1 MSNIYRKIVSAH
13 QKKQAQLAVLI
24 DPDKFNPQ
32 LIKLANQC
40 NVHYFFVGGSELT
53 SGNIEKTISVIKK
66 LSKIPIL
73 IFPGDEKQLSAK
85 ADAVLF
91 LSLLS
96 GRNPDYLIG
105 KQVLAAPFIKQ
116 KKLECISTAYI
127 LVDGNKKSTTQKVT
141 NTKPLK
147 DVKAIINTSIA
158 AELLGF
164 KTVYLEAGSG
174 AEKNINTSII
184 KKVKQNISIPLLI
197 GGGINNTKKAK
208 QAIDAG
214 ADVLVVGN
222 ALEKDSILLKE
233 LSLLFKKTI

>member
-1 MSNIYRKIVSAH
+1 MSKIYQKIILA
-13 QKKQAQLAVLI
+13 QKKKQAQLAVLI

-53 SGNIEKTISVIKK
+53 NGNIEKTISVIKK

-141 NTKPLK
+141 NTKPLSDTK
-147 DVKAIINTSIA
+147 TIINTSIA

-174 AEKNINTSII
+174 AEKNINASII
-184 KKVKQNISIPLLI
+184 KKVKKNTSVPLLV
-197 GGGINNTKKAK
+197 GGGINNINKAK
-208 QAIDAG
+208 QAISAG
-214 ADVLVVGN
+214 ANVLVIGN
-222 ALEKDSILLKE
+222 ALEKNVALLKE
-233 LSLLFKKTI
+233 LSLLFKKN